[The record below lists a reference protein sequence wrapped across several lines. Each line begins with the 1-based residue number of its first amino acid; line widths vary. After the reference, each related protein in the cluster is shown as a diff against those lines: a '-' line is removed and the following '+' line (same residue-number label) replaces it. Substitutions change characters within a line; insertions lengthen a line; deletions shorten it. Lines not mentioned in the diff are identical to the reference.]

1 MKVSKVDSKIW
12 KYNKLFWHASNQS
25 PREGKK
31 KNIDNDRQLLFEEIM
46 VEGCLELIK
55 GIDIQIQESI
65 AYAKKDIYK

>member
-1 MKVSKVDSKIW
+1 MHLIRV
-12 KYNKLFWHASNQS
+12 
-25 PREGKK
+25 PGREKK

-46 VEGCLELIK
+46 VEDCLELIK